1 MTNTGDAALEFTA
14 ALHTYLAVSSVG
26 HVELRGGFEGCEY
39 LDKLDGL
46 TKRALSPT
54 LTLTLSLR
62 PNPKPKPNPKPNPDS
77 NPNPNLDKLDGL
89 TKRDAYPDPTPNP
102 RAACLP

>member
-26 HVELRGGFEGCEY
+26 HVELRGDFEGCEY

-46 TKRALSPT
+46 TKRALSLS
-54 LTLTLSLR
+54 LTLTLSL
-62 PNPKPKPNPKPNPDS
+62 
-77 NPNPNLDKLDGL
+77 NLTLSRTL
-89 TKRDAYPDPTPNP
+89 TLTLT
-102 RAACLP
+102 LPSSTG

>member
-1 MTNTGDAALEFTA
+1 VTNTGDAALEFTA

-46 TKRALSPT
+46 TKR
-54 LTLTLSLR
+54 
-62 PNPKPKPNPKPNPDS
+62 
-77 NPNPNLDKLDGL
+77 
-89 TKRDAYPDPTPNP
+89 DAYPDPTPNP

>member
-46 TKRALSPT
+46 TKRALTLT
-54 LTLTLSLR
+54 LTLTLSL
-62 PNPKPKPNPKPNPDS
+62 
-77 NPNPNLDKLDGL
+77 NLTLSRTL
-89 TKRDAYPDPTPNP
+89 TLTLT
-102 RAACLP
+102 LPSSTG

>member
-1 MTNTGDAALEFTA
+1 MSNTGDAALEFTA

-46 TKRALSPT
+46 TKR
-54 LTLTLSLR
+54 
-62 PNPKPKPNPKPNPDS
+62 
-77 NPNPNLDKLDGL
+77 
-89 TKRDAYPDPTPNP
+89 DAYPDPTPNP

>member
-26 HVELRGGFEGCEY
+26 QVELRGGFEGCEY

-46 TKRALSPT
+46 TKRARS
-54 LTLTLSLR
+54 LTLSLTLSLSLSLSQSLSLSR
-62 PNPKPKPNPKPNPDS
+62 TRTRTRT
-77 NPNPNLDKLDGL
+77 L
-89 TKRDAYPDPTPNP
+89 TSSTG
-102 RAACLP
+102 